1 MNGENKEKAMFFFF
15 FLRKQKREIK
25 GWLGLTGADPIANT
39 RKPLGISGGFGIDEE
54 AGLLAP
60 IAE

>member
-1 MNGENKEKAMFFFF
+1 LEKW
-15 FLRKQKREIK
+15 KREIK

-39 RKPLGISGGFGIDEE
+39 RKPLGIGGGFDIDKE
-54 AGLLAP
+54 AGLLAS